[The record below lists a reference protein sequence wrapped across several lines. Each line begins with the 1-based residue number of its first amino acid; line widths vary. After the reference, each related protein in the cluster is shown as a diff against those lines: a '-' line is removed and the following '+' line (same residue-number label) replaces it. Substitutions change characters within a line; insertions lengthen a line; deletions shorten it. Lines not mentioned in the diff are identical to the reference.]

1 MEEEKEP
8 KEIKID
14 ENYQSRTIITYGLE
28 TVKKISALKVFI
40 YGLRGVGIE
49 VAKNI
54 ILNGCEEV
62 SIYDPNIVKI
72 NDLGSNFYL
81 SEEDVGKKRRDEAC
95 IKKLAELNPYIT
107 ISKLNIEER
116 PDIKEYIV
124 QFCEKIKKF
133 NVVVITELQ
142 TMFFIAQ
149 IDSFCRN
156 NNIKLIYS
164 FCFGLVGYIFVD
176 FGPMHIIDDENGKE
190 LGTYLIKSISK
201 DKEGTVVIDNI
212 QGTNNLNIGDGDYVK
227 FKDVEGMVELNDPQ
241 KDFMIKLEDYQT
253 FKIGDTSNFS
263 DYIKGGV
270 AYQIKKPIL
279 KQYFDFGLRSA
290 IISDPMH
297 KFNPSDYTKKG
308 RPELLYL
315 ILTGI
320 HDYYITHEYKLPE
333 LNNQEQADEIC
344 GKIKEM
350 YNSTKEQKIPWYSEM
365 QDFDEK
371 LVKNVIKWSAAN
383 IQPVC
388 GFFGGIV
395 AQEIIKS
402 TGKYIPIDQWFIQDF
417 LEIAENIKDDA
428 DRKLKNCRYD
438 DQIAIFGNEIQDKIH
453 KTNIFMIG
461 AGATGCEFLKNFGMM
476 GFCTDKD
483 AKYTVTDNDNIEISN
498 LNRQFLFR
506 KKDVGK
512 SKALVAIN
520 SVKEMNPEFNGEG
533 LQLKICP
540 ETDNVFNED
549 FWNKQDIV
557 IFAVDS
563 AEARNYIDSKIIYY
577 QKPAIDSGTLG
588 IKARS
593 QVIIPH
599 QTLTYADTKSNA
611 PTVPTKIPMCTL
623 RHFPSLIQHCI
634 EWSRDCFSGYF
645 GDKINTIKLFFS
657 DYNTFKQDIY
667 RKGSPKFQL
676 DSLNNLKIFID
687 MIVHKDL
694 KKMCEYAVDEYTIN
708 FEHKIQQLLI
718 SYPPD
723 YKDKT
728 GNDFWVGSKKIPHP
742 LPYNPDDDLCL
753 EYVFKLVFILS
764 HALGIE
770 FSKEEMNKENIKKI
784 TKGIK
789 IKEMDKNF
797 EKIDINKEEEE
808 EKNKENNQTQQK
820 KEELSIEE
828 IEKNSE
834 EQKKAKEKLE
844 EIFKELDAINKKD
857 YDPKKICPEEFEK
870 DHDENGHID
879 FINAGANLR
888 ARNYKIDECDR
899 NKTKKIAGNIIPTI
913 ITTTA
918 TIAGTASM
926 QLYTLLQT
934 HERKYFRNCFMLLS
948 NAFFFFSEP
957 LEPVKMVDTEYSE
970 RTRGPM
976 KAIPEG
982 WNIWETIDI
991 KGPKTCG
998 ELIDEFKNKYNVNV
1012 DMLAGNGE
1020 LFLNLI
1026 FESAKKKLGLK
1037 IEDAYES
1044 TKKKK
1049 IEKNYLLIQ
1058 VFGNVPKTEIE
1069 GKTFENVSAYI
1080 PPIKYYFK

>member
-107 ISKLNIEER
+107 ISKLNIEEK

-227 FKDVEGMVELNDPQ
+227 FKDVEGMVELNDPN

-270 AYQIKKPIL
+270 AYQIKKPVL

-297 KFNPSDYTKKG
+297 KFNLSDYTKKG

-344 GKIKEM
+344 SKIKEM

-708 FEHKIQQLLI
+708 FDHKIQQLLI

-857 YDPKKICPEEFEK
+857 YDPKKMCPEEFEK

-957 LEPVKMVDTEYSE
+957 LEPVKMVDAEYSE

>member
-1 MEEEKEP
+1 MEEEKET

-14 ENYQSRTIITYGLE
+14 ENFQSRTIITYGLE

-81 SEEDVGKKRRDEAC
+81 LEEDVGKKRRDEAC

-107 ISKLNIEER
+107 ISKLNIEEK

-227 FKDVEGMVELNDPQ
+227 FKDVEGMVELNDPN

-270 AYQIKKPIL
+270 AYQIKKPVL

-708 FEHKIQQLLI
+708 FDHKIQQLLI

-957 LEPVKMVDTEYSE
+957 LEPVKMVDAEYSE